1 MSCIGSSK
9 IISRWDIEYEKY
21 ELYYLMNFTQLP
33 PEQQLEYFYIKN
45 IDPVHAE
52 KHYDAVCLD
61 VDYNCEIINPLY
73 QLFVCIYIFNYQIN
87 FLLREIYDYEKIDE
101 FDDLRMKLFEDGS
114 CEKFLSNL
122 HKNTSI
128 DGFYGK
134 QWTELRRRCR
144 VFLKKI
150 DLLDSIQFVK
160 PIKFAGFLY
169 PDDFLVYEKS
179 PHWSRYGEFMD
190 RKKWDELKAWNS
202 ALYKDAVLN
211 DWHQ

>member
-101 FDDLRMKLFEDGS
+101 F
-114 CEKFLSNL
+114 
-122 HKNTSI
+122 
-128 DGFYGK
+128 
-134 QWTELRRRCR
+134 
-144 VFLKKI
+144 
-150 DLLDSIQFVK
+150 
-160 PIKFAGFLY
+160 
-169 PDDFLVYEKS
+169 
-179 PHWSRYGEFMD
+179 
-190 RKKWDELKAWNS
+190 
-202 ALYKDAVLN
+202 
-211 DWHQ
+211 